1 MACSNLT
8 SGILD
13 LCNSGFSGVEKVFL
27 ANGPVQSITETAG
40 TVSAITVGG
49 SALAPADFFVF
60 DVPRQTSTINETIT
74 ATQENGTV
82 TYQQDITMI
91 FNQMEASKRNEI
103 LLMAQAT
110 TMVAVVKDNNARY
123 WSIGLELGAYLTA
136 GTATSGTAYSDRN
149 GYEITIS
156 GLESKPM
163 FEVDGNIVE
172 A

>member
-49 SALAPADFFVF
+49 SALVPADFFVF

-163 FEVDGNIVE
+163 FEVDGAIVE